1 MKINPRIIYAWGS
14 GYGPL
19 GPLADKPGFDWPSS
33 WCQAG
38 TAFAQTVPGG
48 EPPSQPASVGDL
60 FGAFGTAGAIS
71 AALFRR
77 ERTGKGCVVTN
88 SLYQT
93 GIYLMTQSITLAGS
107 EGPGTPDRPLTPRR
121 DNPFM
126 ALSYAYRTKDD
137 RWIALCLL
145 LEAWW
150 PDFTRHI
157 GREDWL
163 TDPRF
168 ATVQARNENMY
179 VLIGEIEKIF
189 VTKTF
194 AEWKKILSTLEG
206 VWAPLASA
214 DEVLE
219 DEQALANGYVTPVT
233 RRDGT
238 TYLSCATPGQ
248 FDQRPVG
255 HLNAAPDYGEHT
267 DELLREVGYDASEIA
282 ALRQTGHVA

>member
-1 MKINPRIIYAWGS
+1 MG
-14 GYGPL
+14 
-19 GPLADKPGFDWPSS
+19 GFS
-33 WCQAG
+33 
-38 TAFAQTVPGG
+38 TAA
-48 EPPSQPASVGDL
+48 
-60 FGAFGTAGAIS
+60 AIS
-71 AALFRR
+71 AALLRR
-77 ERTGKGCVVTN
+77 ERTGKGCVVNN
-88 SLYQT
+88 SLFQT
-93 GIYLMTQSITLAGS
+93 GIYIMTQSITLAAV
-107 EGPGTPDRPLTPRR
+107 EGPGTPERPLYGRR
-121 DNPFM
+121 DIPSM
-126 ALSYAYRTKDD
+126 ALNYTYRTKDE
-137 RWIALCLL
+137 RWIALSLL
-145 LEAWW
+145 LESWW

-168 ATVQARNENMY
+168 ATVQARNENMHA
-179 VLIGEIEKIF
+179 LIGEIEKVF

-233 RRDGT
+233 RKDGT

-248 FDQRPVG
+248 FDERPVG
-255 HLNAAPDYGEHT
+255 RLNAAPDYGEHT
-267 DELLREVGYDASEIA
+267 DELLREVGYEASEIA